1 MSGFALVSRRELL
14 HRGSRAVLVMGAL
27 AIGCRPGESESQSR
41 DALVSLALEVRGA
54 GALGTAYLE
63 GSPDEARPEALV
75 SILLEGVPPPL
86 TADRESL
93 APRLHERNRRD
104 FETGNVIEVDGWI
117 LGRTEAR
124 LYALAS
130 LLVAR

>member
-86 TADRESL
+86 AAARESL
-93 APRLHERNRRD
+93 APRLHARHRRD